1 MHFHKPATVWLLALA
16 TGQFILGR
24 AIGAEATHW
33 GQPVSGMRAGVAIEA
48 GKSGLELIVDFQNV
62 GSRAF
67 SLRIAS
73 GAPMAGYDFSTWA
86 VSPEGTS
93 VELYFRPGVS
103 VGGILKVGLPYFLVE
118 QIPPGGTYEIT
129 QPVTAIVATGKEP
142 GTGGTPLQTLLRQ
155 SYKVGISYRMDPDHR
170 QTKGLLGRY
179 PDLWVGALESGAAG
193 LDDR

>member
-16 TGQFILGR
+16 TGQFISGR

-33 GQPVSGMRAGVAIEA
+33 GQPVSGMRAGVAIAA

-73 GAPMAGYDFSTWA
+73 GAAMGSGYDFSTWA

-118 QIPPGGTYEIT
+118 QIPPGGPTR
-129 QPVTAIVATGKEP
+129 
-142 GTGGTPLQTLLRQ
+142 LRN
-155 SYKVGISYRMDPDHR
+155 P
-170 QTKGLLGRY
+170 
-179 PDLWVGALESGAAG
+179 
-193 LDDR
+193 